1 MKTRWESCSWNKQKI
16 TLNDKLIE
24 FILESIDYVVLHE
37 LAHFKYQRHDKE
49 YYEFI
54 LTLIPDWKERSIVLK
69 RNI

>member
-1 MKTRWESCSWNKQKI
+1 M
-16 TLNDKLIE
+16 IE

-49 YYEFI
+49 FYEFI